1 MKQTVTAIKET
12 ITDSSELGVLYARQE
27 LEHMQLKLFYKIASH
42 TSGTAKKVVYGL
54 LLLMTMTF
62 SSIALALYLGTLLN
76 STALGFLVVSGMYI
90 LLIVTAFLLRRKIE
104 KYIINE
110 LAQNFF
116 DS

>member
-27 LEHMQLKLFYKIASH
+27 LEHMQLKLFYKI
-42 TSGTAKKVVYGL
+42 